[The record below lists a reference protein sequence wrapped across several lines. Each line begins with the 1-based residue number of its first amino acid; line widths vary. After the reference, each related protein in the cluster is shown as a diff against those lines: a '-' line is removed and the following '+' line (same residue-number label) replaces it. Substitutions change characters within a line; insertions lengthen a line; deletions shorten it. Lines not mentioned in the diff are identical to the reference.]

1 MKSGR
6 RRTAAGA
13 AFVGAL
19 GLLVLSAPV
28 AHAADTGITVSDIVI
43 NNGKPIVV
51 GTSKAV
57 EPPLTFNIALPSGYS
72 TADPYRYDADPFLY
86 RGSRKTAADTGKNF
100 IGPGG
105 YTCYEISSKRARCEG
120 DLYIDPHSS
129 RKQVGSNSDATTWKV
144 AVSLRLF
151 KASGAVKAQEYE
163 TRSQTVRLKRA
174 AKVTTADATPEPV
187 TKGKKIT
194 VTGKLTRAN
203 WSTKKYNAYSDR
215 TVSLQFRAKGTDS
228 YKTVKKATTSSTGA
242 LKATVT
248 ASTDGFYRWKYNGN
262 TTTGTAVGA
271 ADYVDV
277 R

>member
-1 MKSGR
+1 MKPG
-6 RRTAAGA
+6 RRTAVAA
-13 AFVGAL
+13 AFIGAL
-19 GLLVLSAPV
+19 GLGILHAP
-28 AHAADTGITVSDIVI
+28 AAQAADTGITVSDIVI

-57 EPPLTFNIALPSGYS
+57 EPPLTFKITLPSGYS
-72 TADPYRYDADPFLY
+72 TADPYAYEADPFLY
-86 RGSRKTAADTGKNF
+86 RGSLKTAADTGKNY

-120 DLYIDPHSS
+120 NLYIDPHRS
-129 RKQVGSNSDATTWKV
+129 RKQVSSNSDATTWKV

-151 KASGAVKAQEYE
+151 KASGAVKAAEYE

-174 AKVTTADATPEPV
+174 AKVTAADATPDPV

-194 VTGKLTRAN
+194 VKGKLTRAD
-203 WSTKKYNAYSDR
+203 WSTKKYNGYGDR
-215 TVSLQFRAKGTDS
+215 TVRLEFRAKGTAA
-228 YKTVKKATTSSTGA
+228 YKTVKTATTSSTGG

-262 TTTGTAVGA
+262 TTTGSTVGA